1 MSATD
6 ALAQTPIADWHRQ
19 NGAAMVPFAGW
30 EMPLRY
36 SGIVAEHV
44 ACRSGAAIFD
54 VSHMAR
60 LRLEGSGAVT
70 LLDRVLTRP
79 VSDMPIGGVRY
90 ALICDDQGG
99 IIDDILVTHVGTP
112 SGTQYFLMVVNASN
126 RAAVIEHLTPHVE
139 DIGSV
144 MMTDRTE
151 LSAMFAVQG
160 PRAIE
165 STAKL
170 FDHDPGKL
178 KRYTARSTQQMGKPV
193 IVSRTGYT
201 GEDGIELIVRAD
213 HAARV
218 WENLLLAGRHVPIL
232 PAGLAARDTLRM
244 EAAMP
249 LYGHEIDRDIDPVTA
264 GLKWAVKFDDRAFV
278 GNGVIR
284 RIAKSGPLRRRVGLK
299 VDGRRPPRQGCEV
312 LNRDGQRVGAVT
324 SGGPSPTLGINI
336 AMAILDASVPDD
348 AELSV
353 DIRGRGAGAA
363 IVPLPFYKR

>member
-1 MSATD
+1 MSATES
-6 ALAQTPIADWHRQ
+6 LAQTPLADWHRQ

-36 SGIVAEHV
+36 SGIVAEHI
-44 ACRSGAAIFD
+44 ACRTAAAIFD

-60 LRLEGSGAVT
+60 LRFEGNQAIT

-79 VSDMPIGGVRY
+79 VSDMPLGGVRY
-90 ALICDDQGG
+90 ALICDDDGG

-139 DIGSV
+139 DIGGV
-144 MMTDRTE
+144 TMTDRTE

-160 PRAIE
+160 PGAI
-165 STAKL
+165 AAVGRL
-170 FDHDPGKL
+170 FDHDPSNL
-178 KRYTARSTQQMGKPV
+178 KRYTARSTRQMGKPV

-201 GEDGIELIVRAD
+201 GEDGLEIIVRAD
-213 HAARV
+213 QAVRV
-218 WENLLLAGRHVPIL
+218 WENLMLAGRDLPII

-249 LYGHEIDRDIDPVTA
+249 LYGHEIDRQIDPITA

-278 GNGVIR
+278 GNEVIR
-284 RIAKSGPLRRRVGLK
+284 RIAKSGPTRRRVGLK
-299 VDGRRPPRQGCEV
+299 VDGRRPPRQGCDV
-312 LNRDGQRVGAVT
+312 LNNDGQRIGVVT

-336 AMAILDASVPDD
+336 AMAIIDAWTPTD
-348 AELSV
+348 AKLSV
-353 DIRGRGAGAA
+353 DIRGRSAEAVV
-363 IVPLPFYKR
+363 VPLPFYRR